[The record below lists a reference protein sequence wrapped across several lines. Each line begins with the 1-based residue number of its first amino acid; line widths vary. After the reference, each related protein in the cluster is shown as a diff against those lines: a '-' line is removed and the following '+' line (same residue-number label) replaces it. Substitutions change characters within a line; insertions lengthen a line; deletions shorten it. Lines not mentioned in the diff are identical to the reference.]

1 MNYNIILV
9 FISLI
14 VVSNCQIPRW
24 GRCPDATVIQNFDAS
39 RVSAC
44 SFIVVIFHLR
54 WNRFMVF
61 LIHFQQYFSYI
72 VGDSW
77 WKPEYTEKVND
88 LSQVVDKLYHI
99 MLYRFHLRFLC
110 IHSVV
115 RTTGGSWHGPPHF
128 F

>member
-61 LIHFQQYFSYI
+61 NPLSAIFQ
-72 VGDSW
+72 
-77 WKPEYTEKVND
+77 
-88 LSQVVDKLYHI
+88 
-99 MLYRFHLRFLC
+99 LYR
-110 IHSVV
+110 
-115 RTTGGSWHGPPHF
+115 GGQLVETRVHRES
-128 F
+128 